1 MKNSYFLKL
10 STKQILFDLGISK
23 KSTISTS
30 HELLSLSIFIIN
42 VNGYSIFRKYLNIFL
57 AVKHTSFCYSKYNNF
72 VPGDLCRHHHTIFY
86 WSICTVAFC
95 VYYARELRHF
105 YVTHGHR
112 SGSSNEINWTFSN
125 CLAKTKLPATMTCR
139 TQDEHIELGD
149 SVDPVCLPRT
159 VHTCI

>member
-1 MKNSYFLKL
+1 MKNSYFSKL

-30 HELLSLSIFIIN
+30 HELLSTYYFYYQCKWLI
-42 VNGYSIFRKYLNIFL
+42 IFL

-95 VYYARELRHF
+95 MYYARELLHF

-139 TQDEHIELGD
+139 TQDVYIELGD